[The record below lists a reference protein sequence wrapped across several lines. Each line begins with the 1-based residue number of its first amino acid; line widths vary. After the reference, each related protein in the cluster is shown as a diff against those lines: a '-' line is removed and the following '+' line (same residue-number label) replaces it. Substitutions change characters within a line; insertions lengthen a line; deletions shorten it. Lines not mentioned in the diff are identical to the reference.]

1 MPDGSPPD
9 ASPSPRPPLVL
20 PSPSPRLPALPPL
33 GRAEASPGPDL
44 RRCRPSRCRI
54 LAGPEPASGRCCRVR
69 GRRSGRAVGA
79 ARASPPRPLLC
90 APRDDDHRGAA
101 GPARRTC
108 TRRRRGSGA
117 GGESLPGA
125 DSSPGF
131 PDAGSP
137 PGFRGRAPAQAPGR
151 NEARAGPVPGRSRAG
166 AGRSKAGAGPET
178 GIADAHECADVREC
192 AIGPAVGGGRGV
204 RRRCP
209 WRGARGGGR
218 RGRRRRGGPRRGGAA
233 RRSCRWSRRGR

>member
-9 ASPSPRPPLVL
+9 ASPSPRPPLAF
-20 PSPSPRLPALPPL
+20 PRLPALPPL
-33 GRAEASPGPDL
+33 GRAEPHRRYRTLPGPGPSPVPPL
-44 RRCRPSRCRI
+44 PVPNPRRARTRVGAVLPGSRPEEW
-54 LAGPEPASGRCCRVR
+54 PGRR
-69 GRRSGRAVGA
+69 GRPRVA
-79 ARASPPRPLLC
+79 APSPPVR
-90 APRDDDHRGAA
+90 RGTTTTAVRRA
-101 GPARRTC
+101 ARRTC

-125 DSSPGF
+125 DSTPGS

-137 PGFRGRAPAQAPGR
+137 PGFRGRARAQAPGR
-151 NEARAGPVPGRSRAG
+151 NEARAGPEQGRCRAG
-166 AGRSKAGAGPET
+166 NGYRGCARVCGCTRVCDRPGGR
-178 GIADAHECADVREC
+178 R
-192 AIGPAVGGGRGV
+192 GRGV